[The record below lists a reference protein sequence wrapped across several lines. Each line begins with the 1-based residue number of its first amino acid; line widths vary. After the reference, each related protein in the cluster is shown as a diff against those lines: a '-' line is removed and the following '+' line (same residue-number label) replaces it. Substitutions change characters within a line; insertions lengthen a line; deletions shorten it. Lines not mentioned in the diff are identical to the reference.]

1 MDSKGLKVRDENDA
15 FFSNDFLR
23 FRQIYGTERVC
34 QFFRQNQPWSTYIQI
49 GNFQLHSLEPGR
61 DLQLTPNITLRS
73 QLVPHRAEFSDTVGY
88 FLQGPTKR
96 FFYCPDVD
104 SWDRDWSEVNGLLP
118 LDIVRQVDH
127 AFIDATFFS
136 ANELPNR
143 KIDEIPHPTV
153 LQTMEKFRG
162 EESKLVLIHFN
173 HSNPLFN
180 EESPEYEQ
188 CRSLGIELGQQGKI
202 YAM

>member
-1 MDSKGLKVRDENDA
+1 MDWKGLKVSPKNDNCL
-15 FFSNDFLR
+15 SNDVLHV
-23 FRQIYGTERVC
+23 RQVYGTERVC

-49 GNFQLHSLEPGR
+49 GNFQLQPLEPR
-61 DLQLTPNITLRS
+61 KDLQLTPNITLQS

-104 SWDRDWSEVNGLLP
+104 SWDRDWSEANGLLP
-118 LDIVRQVDH
+118 LDIVRHVDH
-127 AFIDATFFS
+127 AFVDATFFS

-143 KIDEIPHPTV
+143 TIDEIPHPTV

-162 EESKLVLIHFN
+162 NESKLVLIHFN

-180 EESPEYEQ
+180 DESSEFEQ
-188 CRSLGIELGQQGKI
+188 CRSLGIALGEQGKI